1 MKPTLVIY
9 GNCQAGVL
17 GEATKFIPE
26 IHDNFEVVY
35 YRSFD
40 HPTEGK
46 QAFDP
51 EVMARCRYFWCQV
64 DNAVGSPFDGDTPVD
79 MKKVVFPSV
88 DLGMLW
94 PFQTPDP
101 MFTTEPDYPFGMFP
115 YGDRL
120 LIKLAEANVPPD
132 QVIERFGKLWAD
144 QRFNFE
150 RYLDIEMHRL
160 IKREQGAHVRM
171 AAWVLS
177 HFRTERLLWAYN
189 HPTNVT
195 FRALLN
201 RLMAATFPEA
211 SDPAH
216 ALYNVGDRIFESWDP
231 FSVSHQPPV
240 HAQVAHALDLTW
252 WSPDYLYYFH
262 DGGLIS
268 THDFVE
274 KYVTERI
281 KRQG

>member
-1 MKPTLVIY
+1 MKPTFVIY

-26 IHDNFEVVY
+26 IHDHFEVVY

-46 QAFDP
+46 QSFDP
-51 EVMARCRYFWCQV
+51 DVMARCRYFWCQV
-64 DNAVGSPFDGDTPVD
+64 DNAVGSPFDGETHPE

-94 PFQTPDP
+94 PFQTHDP
-101 MFTTEPDYPFGMFP
+101 IFTSEPDYPFGMFP

-120 LIKLAEANVPPD
+120 LVKLAEANVPPNE
-132 QVIERFGKLWAD
+132 VIEQFNQLWVD
-144 QRFNFE
+144 QRFNFD

-177 HFRTERLLWAYN
+177 HFRTDRLLWAYN
-189 HPTNVT
+189 HPTKTT
-195 FRALLN
+195 FRTLLN
-201 RLMAATFPEA
+201 RVMAATFPEA
-211 SDPAH
+211 SDLNH
-216 ALYNVGDRIFESWDP
+216 AIYNVGDRIFDSFDP
-231 FSVSHQPPV
+231 FSVSHQPPI
-240 HAQVAHALDLTW
+240 HGQVADKLGLAW
-252 WSPDYLYYFH
+252 WSPDDLYYFH
-262 DGGLIS
+262 NDIKIS
-268 THDFVE
+268 AQDFVE
-274 KYVTERI
+274 KYVAERI
-281 KRQG
+281 KRQS